1 MITKL
6 LGEKLIEKGLTIVT
20 AESCTG
26 GLIGNLITDVPGAS
40 RYFLGGIIAYS
51 NEAKIKLLGV
61 KKETLEEY
69 GAVSEECAREMV
81 IGVTNLFNSDIGI
94 ATTGIA
100 GPSGGSNE
108 KPVGLVYVGLKMR
121 EKVSVRRYF
130 FDGNRKEIKRK
141 IAEQAI
147 KDVIDILNTK

>member
-6 LGEKLIEKGLTIVT
+6 LGEKLIEKDLTIVT